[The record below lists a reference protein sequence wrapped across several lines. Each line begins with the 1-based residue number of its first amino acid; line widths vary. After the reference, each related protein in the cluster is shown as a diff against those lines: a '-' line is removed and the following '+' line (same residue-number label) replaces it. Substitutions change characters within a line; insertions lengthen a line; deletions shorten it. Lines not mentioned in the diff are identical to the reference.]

1 MPLLLFP
8 PYALTLQTSK
18 QPPKAPRRQAAAR
31 MWSAARNASPLVPG
45 RGMPQAIKQ
54 MLQSQQLHAQ
64 LLQRHM
70 TQPQVVHPQQLH
82 LQLPQLSQ
90 RQMTQLHISQPQG
103 CHSQW
108 PQTQMLQSHAQTLQ
122 CQLQMLQSQTQTPQA
137 YAQMLQSQTQTPQ
150 TYAQMLQSQTQTPQT
165 CAQML
170 QSQTQTPQAYAQMLQ
185 SQTQTPQTY
194 AQMLQSQ
201 TQTPQTYAQ
210 MLQSQTQTPQT
221 YAQMLQSQTQTPQ
234 TCAQMLQS
242 QTQTPQTYAQMLQ
255 FQTQTPQTYAQM
267 LQSQTQTPQTCAQM
281 LQSQTQTPQ
290 TYAQMLQSH
299 MHYIESCRT
308 LPNMTQTGGQ
318 VVPSQRLQQLLAL
331 MSVPDQGQG
340 QYELAPYAS
349 ARQGPFVADQSGTGF
364 LYTSSHPPQLVT
376 PHPHVDAAGQ
386 LQCQAFAQPPTL
398 ILDQHE
404 SACQPAH
411 PPQQSKTVDSH
422 FLQELFATADQQLM
436 MLCQLSAPI
445 QSADDL
451 LFRLNSMGSDGINAE
466 QVAKSKDVGSGSSA
480 CQGHV
485 DSHSAPSEA
494 QMVQLLQSSA
504 KDIAELLQTLSAP
517 IRLSKAGLGKSS
529 ILDGTAS
536 PTLPAL
542 KVSFTVWTLC
552 HWFMHSFTP
561 PSPPPPPPPAP
572 GQVCT
577 LFTLVWS
584 ELFLATFVI
593 AQGKLAVHYPL
604 HI

>member
-1 MPLLLFP
+1 MPLLPFP
-8 PYALTLQTSK
+8 PYAPTLQTSK

-31 MWSAARNASPLVPG
+31 MWSAAPNASPLVPG
-45 RGMPQAIKQ
+45 RGMPQATTQ

-165 CAQML
+165 
-170 QSQTQTPQAYAQMLQ
+170 
-185 SQTQTPQTY
+185 
-194 AQMLQSQ
+194 
-201 TQTPQTYAQ
+201 
-210 MLQSQTQTPQT
+210 
-221 YAQMLQSQTQTPQ
+221 
-234 TCAQMLQS
+234 
-242 QTQTPQTYAQMLQ
+242 
-255 FQTQTPQTYAQM
+255 YAQM

-290 TYAQMLQSH
+290 TYAQMLQSQTQTPQIYAQMLQSH
-299 MHYIESCRT
+299 MHDIEQTHESCRT
-308 LPNMTQTGGQ
+308 LPNMTLTGGQ

-349 ARQGPFVADQSGTGF
+349 ASQGPFVADQSGTGF

-376 PHPHVDAAGQ
+376 THPHVDAAGQ

-404 SACQPAH
+404 SACQPAY

-451 LFRLNSMGSDGINAE
+451 LTRLNSMGSDGINAE
-466 QVAKSKDVGSGSSA
+466 QVAESKDVGSGSSA

-517 IRLSKAGLGKSS
+517 ENVCQKQDLARA
-529 ILDGTAS
+529 AS
-536 PTLPAL
+536 LLMAQPVQPCLP
-542 KVSFTVWTLC
+542 
-552 HWFMHSFTP
+552 
-561 PSPPPPPPPAP
+561 
-572 GQVCT
+572 
-577 LFTLVWS
+577 
-584 ELFLATFVI
+584 
-593 AQGKLAVHYPL
+593 
-604 HI
+604 

>member
-1 MPLLLFP
+1 MPI
-8 PYALTLQTSK
+8 ATT
-18 QPPKAPRRQAAAR
+18 
-31 MWSAARNASPLVPG
+31 
-45 RGMPQAIKQ
+45 Q

-122 CQLQMLQSQTQTPQA
+122 CQLQMLQSQTQTPQ
-137 YAQMLQSQTQTPQ
+137 
-150 TYAQMLQSQTQTPQT
+150 TYAQMLQSQTQTPQI
-165 CAQML
+165 
-170 QSQTQTPQAYAQMLQ
+170 
-185 SQTQTPQTY
+185 
-194 AQMLQSQ
+194 
-201 TQTPQTYAQ
+201 
-210 MLQSQTQTPQT
+210 
-221 YAQMLQSQTQTPQ
+221 
-234 TCAQMLQS
+234 
-242 QTQTPQTYAQMLQ
+242 
-255 FQTQTPQTYAQM
+255 
-267 LQSQTQTPQTCAQM
+267 
-281 LQSQTQTPQ
+281 
-290 TYAQMLQSH
+290 YAQMLQSH
-299 MHYIESCRT
+299 MHDIEQTHESCRT
-308 LPNMTQTGGQ
+308 LPNMTLTGGQ

-349 ARQGPFVADQSGTGF
+349 ASQGPFVADQSGTGF

-376 PHPHVDAAGQ
+376 THPHVDAAGQ

-404 SACQPAH
+404 SACQPAY

-451 LFRLNSMGSDGINAE
+451 LTRLNSMGSDGINAE
-466 QVAKSKDVGSGSSA
+466 QVAESKDVGSGSSA

-517 IRLSKAGLGKSS
+517 ENVCQKQDLARA
-529 ILDGTAS
+529 AS
-536 PTLPAL
+536 LLMAQPVQPCLP
-542 KVSFTVWTLC
+542 
-552 HWFMHSFTP
+552 
-561 PSPPPPPPPAP
+561 
-572 GQVCT
+572 
-577 LFTLVWS
+577 
-584 ELFLATFVI
+584 
-593 AQGKLAVHYPL
+593 
-604 HI
+604 